1 MARQS
6 VITLIK
12 YQALGNDYLFI
23 NSSKFKR
30 PTASFVKKVCHRNFG
45 IGSDGVLYGGKSDDG
60 IFSIEIIN
68 PDGSIAEMSGNGIR
82 IFARAMV
89 DLGLAQVEDSFNIR
103 TIKKEVSVTIND
115 LNSISVNMG
124 KPLFIDDNI
133 PQFQSKYGETD
144 INGKRI
150 KYYPVSVGNPHCVVF
165 VDEIS
170 TKDVVTL
177 GPRLEKN
184 YLYPQKTNVQLAHV
198 INDKNIEIGIW
209 ERGAGYT
216 LSSGSSACAV
226 FAVASFFRLC
236 SESATIHM
244 PGGDLQV
251 EMNKDGEIIQS
262 GSVEKIASCN
272 VDNEF
277 MRDL

>member
-1 MARQS
+1 MAKQS

-133 PQFQSKYGETD
+133 AKYSSFFDAKFYKKSSADRFMDIQIKTSKLIMENFDVDKD
-144 INGKRI
+144 IN
-150 KYYPVSVGNPHCVVF
+150 
-165 VDEIS
+165 
-170 TKDVVTL
+170 
-177 GPRLEKN
+177 LEN
-184 YLYPQKTNVQLAHV
+184 L
-198 INDKNIEIGIW
+198 
-209 ERGAGYT
+209 
-216 LSSGSSACAV
+216 
-226 FAVASFFRLC
+226 F
-236 SESATIHM
+236 
-244 PGGDLQV
+244 
-251 EMNKDGEIIQS
+251 
-262 GSVEKIASCN
+262 
-272 VDNEF
+272 
-277 MRDL
+277 

>member
-184 YLYPQKTNVQLAHV
+184 YLYP
-198 INDKNIEIGIW
+198 
-209 ERGAGYT
+209 
-216 LSSGSSACAV
+216 
-226 FAVASFFRLC
+226 
-236 SESATIHM
+236 
-244 PGGDLQV
+244 
-251 EMNKDGEIIQS
+251 
-262 GSVEKIASCN
+262 
-272 VDNEF
+272 
-277 MRDL
+277 

>member
-1 MARQS
+1 M
-6 VITLIK
+6 
-12 YQALGNDYLFI
+12 
-23 NSSKFKR
+23 
-30 PTASFVKKVCHRNFG
+30 
-45 IGSDGVLYGGKSDDG
+45 
-60 IFSIEIIN
+60 
-68 PDGSIAEMSGNGIR
+68 
-82 IFARAMV
+82 
-89 DLGLAQVEDSFNIR
+89 
-103 TIKKEVSVTIND
+103 
-115 LNSISVNMG
+115 
-124 KPLFIDDNI
+124 
-133 PQFQSKYGETD
+133 
-144 INGKRI
+144 
-150 KYYPVSVGNPHCVVF
+150 GNPHCVVF

-262 GSVEKIASCN
+262 GPVEKIASCN